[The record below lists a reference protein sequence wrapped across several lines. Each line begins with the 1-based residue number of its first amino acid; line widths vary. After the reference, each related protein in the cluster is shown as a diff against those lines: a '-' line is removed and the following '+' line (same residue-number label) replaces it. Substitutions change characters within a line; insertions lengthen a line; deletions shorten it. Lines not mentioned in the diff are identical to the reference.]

1 MAPKNNQHLSLNN
14 LSCLAYTK
22 SFAQKRQFDRHF
34 DLKSEQ
40 FILYSMDLSE
50 DMFRSVRSIRQTC
63 AKPSQFF
70 TINSAH
76 EIMIS

>member
-1 MAPKNNQHLSLNN
+1 MLSI
-14 LSCLAYTK
+14 AYTK
-22 SFAQKRQFDRHF
+22 CLIVKPQFDRHF

-70 TINSAH
+70 TIDSAH

>member
-1 MAPKNNQHLSLNN
+1 MLSI
-14 LSCLAYTK
+14 AYTK
-22 SFAQKRQFDRHF
+22 CFIVKPQFDHHF

-70 TINSAH
+70 TIDSAH
-76 EIMIS
+76 EIMTS